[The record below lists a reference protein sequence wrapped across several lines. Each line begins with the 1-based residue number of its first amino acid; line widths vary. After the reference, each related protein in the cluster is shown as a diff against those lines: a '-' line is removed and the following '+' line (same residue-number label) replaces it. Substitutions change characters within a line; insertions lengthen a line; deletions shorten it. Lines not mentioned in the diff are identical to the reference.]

1 MGFTFAGIHSSEF
14 GIKVLNIQRSLSPGI
29 SSNTVKIPGRAGV
42 YDMGVEV
49 DELPIP
55 IEVLFQEAS
64 LRDMREK
71 VRRVAAWLR
80 NQDQL
85 GELIFDDE
93 PDKYYQVRLIDKT
106 ELEEI
111 ARSGRGTITFTAPD
125 PLAYAVEDDVFT
137 TNKSQLTFQRKGT
150 ALSRPIVEI
159 TGVSSGVQSGFQL
172 QLNDQVL
179 TYTGTLNTGETL
191 VIDSYYQTAYIKRV
205 DGSKQSALNGL
216 DRLDF
221 PSTLP
226 SVDNVCKVI
235 PIGITT
241 FQQLTIRCHSCWY

>member
-1 MGFTFAGIHSSEF
+1 MGFTFAGVHSSEY
-14 GIKVLNIQRSLSPGI
+14 GIKVLNILRSLSPGI
-29 SSNTVKIPGRAGV
+29 SSKTVKIPGRAGV

-55 IEVLFQEAS
+55 IEVLFREVSHRA
-64 LRDMREK
+64 MREK
-71 VRRVAAWLR
+71 IRSVAAWLR

-93 PDKYYQVRLIDKT
+93 PDKFYQVRLIDKT

-111 ARSGRGTITFTAPD
+111 ARSGRGTITFHASD

-137 TNKSQLTFQRKGT
+137 SLTNEITFQRKGT
-150 ALSRPIVEI
+150 APSRPVIQI
-159 TGVSSGVQSGFQL
+159 TGVSNGVQSGFQL

-179 TYTGTLNTGETL
+179 NYTGALNTGETL
-191 VIDSYYQTAYIKRV
+191 VIDSYYQTAYIKRI

-216 DRLDF
+216 DRLEF
-221 PSTLP
+221 PDTLP
-226 SVDNVCKVI
+226 AMDNVCRVT
-235 PIGITT
+235 PFGTAS
-241 FQQLTIRCHSCWY
+241 FQSLTIQCQSCWC